1 MRMGISIGS
10 DYTLT
15 ETLEN
20 ISERRWDE
28 FRWNY
33 DKNVTINT
41 LKTTVR
47 INRPGGFKISIE
59 IPDRDSNRNRMF
71 VSFELP
77 KDRISYVKDD
87 INYVF
92 TIRNGDDEII
102 IYVDKKWNME

>member
-15 ETLEN
+15 ETLVN

-47 INRPGGFKISIE
+47 INRPGGFKVSIE
-59 IPDRDSNRNRMF
+59 VPDRDIQKNRMF
-71 VSFELP
+71 VTFELP
-77 KDRISYVKDD
+77 KNRISYTKEDVHHT
-87 INYVF
+87 F
-92 TIRNGDDEII
+92 TIRNDDDEII

>member
-15 ETLEN
+15 ETLVN

-59 IPDRDSNRNRMF
+59 VPDRDSNRNRMF

-87 INYVF
+87 ISYVF